1 MILLGTLKQTT
12 KDTKMKTTQV
22 QNKVKVHSGA
32 VVVYNA
38 TRDFLIALKEQYT
51 TTTLDWVIKNER
63 AVLYGVNDKQKRG
76 IARVF
81 CHV

>member
-1 MILLGTLKQTT
+1 
-12 KDTKMKTTQV
+12 MKATQV

-38 TRDFLIALKEQYT
+38 TRDFLVALKEQYT
-51 TTTLDWVIKNER
+51 NTTLDWVVKNES
-63 AVLYGVNDKQKRG
+63 ATLYGVNDKQKRG

-81 CHV
+81 CNA